1 MGAGLAIVATDV
13 PGHRDVI
20 VRDQTGLL
28 VPAEDSAALAEAIAS
43 LVADPDRRRR
53 MGEAGRQRVLDHFA
67 IRSMVVKTADAY
79 HGAVAG
85 NGQREPT
92 R

>member
-1 MGAGLAIVATDV
+1 MVHVGRLGDHGLNREVIEDPPPAGLAIVATDV

-20 VRDQTGLL
+20 VRDRTGLL

-43 LVADPDRRRR
+43 LVADPDR
-53 MGEAGRQRVLDHFA
+53 
-67 IRSMVVKTADAY
+67 
-79 HGAVAG
+79 GAVPAEFDRG
-85 NGQREPT
+85 LPGDVGRAVD